1 MRKIPRPRGA
11 TRSAAVHHE
20 RVLNH
25 RDSSVGG
32 IYDRY
37 SYTTE
42 RKEAVMKLGL
52 HVESLTTTNR
62 LLPARLRAV
71 EVA

>member
-1 MRKIPRPRGA
+1 MARLGVPRFII
-11 TRSAAVHHE
+11 E

-42 RKEAVMKLGL
+42 RKEAVTKLGS
-52 HVESLTTTNR
+52 HVEHLATTTR
-62 LLPARLRAV
+62 LLQARLRAV